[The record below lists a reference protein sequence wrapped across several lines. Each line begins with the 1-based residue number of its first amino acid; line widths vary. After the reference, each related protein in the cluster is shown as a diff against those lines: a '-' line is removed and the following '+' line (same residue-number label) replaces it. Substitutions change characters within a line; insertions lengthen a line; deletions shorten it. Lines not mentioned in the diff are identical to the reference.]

1 MTTARTSLLNRR
13 IPSRVARILE
23 SERLPTL
30 LLAGAMVVSV
40 IVTLYLGRGATFSGD
55 EVAWIVDSP
64 DLGGRILDPHGG
76 HLLLVT
82 RLIYRAMLEVFGLD
96 YFWYRLLTA
105 LCVVGTVGL
114 LFTYLKRRVKPLVAL
129 APCLVLLFFGSD
141 SLHTLQGNGITIQIS
156 LMTGIAALLALDRR
170 DARGDAIAA
179 VLLVIGVLTYTISM
193 AFVVGALV
201 TILLQ
206 GRYRSLWVPALPA
219 AVFLAWRV
227 WLLAT
232 GFDNPGGEV
241 AWSNLMLAPAWIFQ
255 AAGASLAAL
264 TGLNFDFGADG
275 GSDSFVQGAGAA
287 LALVAFVLL
296 GLRMRTAWTRA
307 TLWGVIIIACAMW
320 TSQVLVQIQLRG
332 PDDGRY
338 MYPGAVMVLLI
349 AGEAMRRVR
358 ITRQGLIAIFAVAL
372 ASVGVN
378 AMMMRDAGDRYRLK
392 AIGSKATVAAAE
404 LLATSPDLDWGPDN
418 DIALAWDRKAPLV
431 GITKQSQPYGD
442 VGTPLAELRSGGD
455 GIAGVADTALIRGY
469 GITLVPT
476 DQPADGPTCETVRAD
491 DSGEVVV
498 PLQVGQNLVR
508 SDAAAAQVGLGR
520 FEKQSSQP
528 IGSLQPGQS
537 AEITISKDAA
547 PDPWKLH
554 VSGTPEVTVCPP
566 PDAGSDESAG

>member
-1 MTTARTSLLNRR
+1 MTTAGTGQPNPRV
-13 IPSRVARILE
+13 PPRVARILE
-23 SERLPTL
+23 SERLPVL

-64 DLGGRILDPHGG
+64 DLGGHILDPHGG

-82 RLIYRAMLEVFGLD
+82 RLIYRAMLAVFGLD
-96 YFWYRLLTA
+96 YFWYRLLTV
-105 LCVVGTVGL
+105 LCVAGTVGL
-114 LFTYLKRRVKPLVAL
+114 LFAYLKRRVKPMVAL

-170 DARGDAIAA
+170 DGRGDAIAA
-179 VLLVIGVLTYTISM
+179 VMLVIGVLTYTISM
-193 AFVVGALV
+193 AFVIGAAV

-206 GRYRSLWVPALPA
+206 GRSRSLWVPALPA

-232 GFDNPGGEV
+232 GFDNPGGDV
-241 AWSNLMLAPAWIFQ
+241 TWSNLILAPSWIFQ

-264 TGLNFDFGADG
+264 TGLNFDFGSDS
-275 GSDSFVQGAGAA
+275 GSQSFVQAAGAA
-287 LALVAFVLL
+287 LALTGFVLL
-296 GLRMRTAWTRA
+296 GLRLRTEWTRA

-320 TSQVLVQIQLRG
+320 TSQVLVQVELRG
-332 PDDGRY
+332 PADGRY
-338 MYPGAVMVLLI
+338 MYPGALMVVLI

-358 ITRQGLIAIFAVAL
+358 VTPQGLVAILAVAL
-372 ASVGVN
+372 ALFGVN
-378 AMMMRDAGDRYRLK
+378 VMLMRDAGNGYRLK
-392 AIGSKATVAAAE
+392 AAVSKATVAAAE
-404 LLATSPDLDWGPDN
+404 LLATSPELDWGPDN
-418 DIALAWDRKAPLV
+418 DVALAWDREASLV

-442 VGTPLAELRSGGD
+442 VATPLTEVRNGGD
-455 GIAGVADTALIRGY
+455 GVAGLVDSTLIRGY
-469 GITLVPT
+469 GITLAPT
-476 DQPADGPTCETVRAD
+476 GQSTDRPNCETARADG
-491 DSGEVVV
+491 SGEIAV
-498 PLQVGQNLVR
+498 PLRVGRNLVR
-508 SDAAAAQVGLGR
+508 SDAGAAQVGLSR

-528 IGSLQPGQS
+528 LGSLQPGQS
-537 AEITISKDAA
+537 AGITISKDAA

-554 VSGTPEVTVCPP
+554 VSGTPEVTVCPA